1 MGKLVE
7 MTNPEKTYDEMLSGL
22 ARVDSGA
29 GYSYLNPEY
38 TAQDIQLSI
47 TPGNLLSVL
56 HKAREARDHGYSWRG
71 FKVGAAVFA
80 MTQSPSGYQIV
91 TGANYKP
98 SEESDVNVHAEQLAT
113 QRAREFGH
121 NIISIIG
128 VVGETQLDQQSGHAT
143 HTLHPCGKCRHA
155 LGSSPLVHPEHTLI
169 ASALPDFRT
178 IELST
183 ISRLTQ
189 YHDEAAFDTV
199 TRLEIPKLSI
209 LEPLMMGG
217 VVHPTDDQAIRDEE
231 HAWDAAME
239 PHLEVFRRKRAA

>member
-1 MGKLVE
+1 

-22 ARVDSGA
+22 ARVDGGA
-29 GYSYLNPEY
+29 GYSYLDPEY
-38 TAQDIQLSI
+38 TSKHIQLSI

-80 MTQSPSGYQIV
+80 MTYSPSRYRIV
-91 TGANYKP
+91 AGANYKP
-98 SEESDVNVHAEQLAT
+98 SEESEVNVHAEQLAT
-113 QRAREFGH
+113 QRARDFGH
-121 NIISIIG
+121 DVISIIG
-128 VVGETQLDQQSGHAT
+128 VVGDTQLDQQSGHAT
-143 HTLHPCGKCRHA
+143 HTLHPCGKCRNA
-155 LGSSPLVHPEHTLI
+155 LGSSPLVHPKHTLI

-209 LEPLMMGG
+209 LEPLMIDGAIR
-217 VVHPTDDQAIRDEE
+217 PTDDQAIRDEE